1 MIGVASL
8 QIALVALMFSLGG
21 FLFLRGRVRSSRD
34 VLIDLED
41 SSPAAENER
50 VMESWGRERN
60 KEGPVVS
67 PLVSLLAGALFLA
80 VELLVVRAPLPAPIL
95 FFVLG
100 AALSYLFQRW
110 RLSKR
115 GGVDVREIEYF
126 LPIVMER
133 IVMAV
138 EAGLDIGPALNA
150 VVDLEVGSEAD
161 AGERAKQLRLT
172 DPVTRLLARVV
183 ELCNAGVPFEK
194 ALREVSTPFDC
205 AALRHAFI
213 HLGVAQREGG
223 EVVLPLRELS
233 DSTQLYFQ
241 ETVEEEIAKMPVKA
255 TAPLVLTFAGLI
267 LCFMTTPLIQITS
280 ITAKATHS
288 TEGRP

>member
-8 QIALVALMFSLGG
+8 QIALVAVMFSLGG

-41 SSPAAENER
+41 SSPDAENER
-50 VMESWGRERN
+50 VMESRGRERS
-60 KEGPVVS
+60 KEVRVAS
-67 PLVSLLAGALFLA
+67 PLLSLLVGVLFLA
-80 VELLVVRAPLPAPIL
+80 VELLVVRAPLPAPIV

-161 AGERAKQLRLT
+161 AGGVCSGGVCRSGDGRARR
-172 DPVTRLLARVV
+172 DSVV
-183 ELCNAGVPFEK
+183 
-194 ALREVSTPFDC
+194 R
-205 AALRHAFI
+205 AALR
-213 HLGVAQREGG
+213 
-223 EVVLPLRELS
+223 
-233 DSTQLYFQ
+233 
-241 ETVEEEIAKMPVKA
+241 
-255 TAPLVLTFAGLI
+255 
-267 LCFMTTPLIQITS
+267 
-280 ITAKATHS
+280 
-288 TEGRP
+288 